1 MLVLSDPCFYSFW
14 TNPPPHLF
22 FNWTS
27 TKRSNSTSMR
37 HEHRP
42 ICTGTLQDHC
52 WNMIFSVYSTVN
64 AATAIPARLYLVI
77 KGGCYYT
84 WGLGRD
90 GPCRIVVIPWWVS
103 LLCVCVC
110 VWICIKTLLV
120 DPPAVRTVTATC
132 QTSVRVTLVNWRML
146 YCRYFLSQVIKGPKQ
161 SFWFPCNVAF
171 WVTKR
176 SPTIFS
182 SLRNNIFFSLMSN
195 YQEVRNDWASGRG
208 AHFDRRSQEP
218 PMSSNMDAVLVR
230 LSQANLLKHKGTQT
244 TLKLHATSCHL
255 SNHGFTNDFFILF
268 GYCNC
273 QCRQCWLYNLV
284 S

>member
-1 MLVLSDPCFYSFW
+1 MHR
-14 TNPPPHLF
+14 NPPGSLLEHDF
-22 FNWTS
+22 QCIQYCKCS
-27 TKRSNSTSMR
+27 HR
-37 HEHRP
+37 H
-42 ICTGTLQDHC
+42 TGKTVFGHQRRLLLHVRLGAGWTLQNRC
-52 WNMIFSVYSTVN
+52 NSMMSI
-64 AATAIPARLYLVI
+64 II
-77 KGGCYYT
+77 
-84 WGLGRD
+84 
-90 GPCRIVVIPWWVS
+90 
-103 LLCVCVC
+103 VCVC